1 MYLNVDE
8 VESAVTSLAA
18 AFPAAELI
26 ELPEPSIEG
35 RACHALRIGTG
46 APGAHDAVVL
56 TGGVHARE
64 WGSCEILV
72 DLAADLLEAHRDG
85 TGLAYGGT
93 GFTAAQVRA
102 VVDGLDVV
110 VFPLVNPDGRH
121 YSQTVDP
128 MWRKNRNPA
137 RSGGDP
143 AGIGVDI
150 NRNFDFLFDFGTA
163 FHPAAPVRVSADPA
177 DPQQVYQG
185 PSPFSEPETRNVRGL
200 LDLFPRTR
208 WFVDVHSYS
217 QDMLFVWGDDDNQS
231 LDPDRN
237 FRNPAF
243 DGKRGLADDLLYGEF
258 VPDADTADAAG
269 LAEQFC
275 RGGEGR
281 ARHGL
286 HADARLRPLPDLRDQ
301 RRLRL
306 RAPPDDGRQRQ
317 DPRIHRRVGK
327 EQLPPAV
334 AGDGEDHPRHRRRP
348 GAVLPDRRR
357 LTCAVPPVSRNRG
370 TGGKPWR
377 PNGPQAVR
385 WKKKGSIDG
394 ATRVTLSR
402 SNSWWLTKSAR
413 RW

>member
-8 VESAVTSLAA
+8 VGSAVTSLAA

-26 ELPEPSIEG
+26 ELPEPSVEG

-46 APGAHDAVVL
+46 APGARDAVVL
-56 TGGVHARE
+56 IGGVHARE

-93 GFTAAQVRA
+93 GFTATQVRA
-102 VVDGLDVV
+102 VLDGLDVV

-185 PSPFSEPETRNVRGL
+185 PNPFSEPETRNVRRL

-258 VPDADTADAAG
+258 APKADTDDAAR

-275 RGGEGR
+275 QAVKGVRGKDYAPMPAFDLYPTCGTSDDYAY
-281 ARHGL
+281 ARHLTAAGNGKILGFTVEWGKSSFHPPWPEMEKIILDVDAGL
-286 HADARLRPLPDLRDQ
+286 VQ
-301 RRLRL
+301 FC
-306 RAPPDDGRQRQ
+306 
-317 DPRIHRRVGK
+317 
-327 EQLPPAV
+327 
-334 AGDGEDHPRHRRRP
+334 
-348 GAVLPDRRR
+348 
-357 LTCAVPPVSRNRG
+357 LTA
-370 TGGKPWR
+370 
-377 PNGPQAVR
+377 A
-385 WKKKGSIDG
+385 
-394 ATRVTLSR
+394 A
-402 SNSWWLTKSAR
+402 
-413 RW
+413 